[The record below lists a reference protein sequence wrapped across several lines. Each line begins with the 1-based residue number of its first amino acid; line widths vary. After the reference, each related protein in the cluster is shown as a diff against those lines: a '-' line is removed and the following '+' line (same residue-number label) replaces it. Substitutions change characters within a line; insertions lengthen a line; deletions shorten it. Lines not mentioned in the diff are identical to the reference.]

1 MSSTKCDQCLI
12 IDLSKSFSCFIFLF
26 ASSLM
31 VLPAQET
38 PSLMNIFDRVCVF
51 VLCWT
56 VLSLGCVFTYI
67 GDLLCLLSY
76 LLFLLTSCSLAYF
89 FPLDIMS
96 AGRNSCKN
104 SWQLLIVVVY
114 TPQRTHLCSSDGHS
128 GVLPLP
134 PSHTFPDMSYT
145 QVECWVTI
153 YIMKKTDIENRLV
166 NTAGE
171 GEVEMK
177 WESRIEAYT
186 LPYVKQIANGKSTK
200 ELILSNWCW
209 RRLLRVPWTARRSN

>member
-1 MSSTKCDQCLI
+1 MPHHW
-12 IDLSKSFSCFIFLF
+12 SFK
-26 ASSLM
+26 
-31 VLPAQET
+31 VL
-38 PSLMNIFDRVCVF
+38 
-51 VLCWT
+51 
-56 VLSLGCVFTYI
+56 
-67 GDLLCLLSY
+67 
-76 LLFLLTSCSLAYF
+76 LLFHFPLRLKSHGTPRPGNTLFNEHLWPGMRFCVVLNSVKFGVCFYLHRWFAMPSFLLVILTSCSLAYF

-104 SWQLLIVVVY
+104 SWQLLTVVVY